1 MNRKSLH
8 SYTMHSIQTGQSS
21 TEIELGFFFKIKV
34 NKREYGVSKV
44 FCFFLKIYLL
54 IQNEMIN

>member
-8 SYTMHSIQTGQSS
+8 SYTMHSIQTGRSS
-21 TEIELGFFFKIKV
+21 TEIELGFLKIKV

-44 FCFFLKIYLL
+44 FSSF
-54 IQNEMIN
+54 